1 MMCNTEVD
9 KPFNHV
15 KFYRKF
21 NENKGAVMFNAGY
34 RGGRIFGEVS
44 KLFALFY
51 WVAKFF
57 CEFMMGWQISEKLH
71 KHKLYLHAKCR
82 MSIFLKKYV
91 QKCLL
96 FLNKKFVSKQL
107 FQIIS

>member
-9 KPFNHV
+9 KPFNHL

-44 KLFALFY
+44 KLFALLY
-51 WVAKFF
+51 WAAKFF
-57 CEFMMGWQISEKLH
+57 CEFMMGSK
-71 KHKLYLHAKCR
+71 
-82 MSIFLKKYV
+82 FLKNSTNINFIYMLSAE
-91 QKCLL
+91 CL
-96 FLNKKFVSKQL
+96 FF
-107 FQIIS
+107 